1 MARNKSPK
9 PRFTADMFVASKFS
23 TADEKADFANKLMAF
38 IEGGFEE
45 KKFTKALYR
54 RLSLTFGF
62 IAHYDHANY
71 WAEYFTR
78 SEDKAR
84 FLDQIASF
92 PCYGDPEY
100 TFSDVE
106 KAVKSRVRHM
116 GFVDYYADLA
126 KAETEQAERATLA
139 RLQAKYDSSRQP
151 TAPLSPSQIQSPLS
165 IQLQPLATVPAEET
179 PYLAD
184 ISDEAEQ
191 IDAPQ
196 YSLFA

>member
-1 MARNKSPK
+1 MARKSPK
-9 PRFTADMFVASKFS
+9 PRFTAEMFVASKFS
-23 TADEKADFANKLMAF
+23 TADEKAEFANKLMAF
-38 IEGGFEE
+38 IESGFEE

-54 RLSLTFGF
+54 RLTLTFSM
-62 IAHYDHANY
+62 IAHYDRAGF
-71 WAEYFTR
+71 WAEYFIRT
-78 SEDKAR
+78 EDKVR
-84 FLDQIASF
+84 FLEQLATH

-100 TFSDVE
+100 TYSDVE

-116 GFVDYYADLA
+116 GFVGYYADLA

-139 RLQAKYDSSRQP
+139 RLQAKYDSLHQP
-151 TAPLSPSQIQSPLS
+151 SAPLSPSQIQSPLS

-179 PYLAD
+179 AYPAD

>member
-1 MARNKSPK
+1 MARKSPK

-45 KKFTKALYR
+45 RKFTKALYR
-54 RLSLTFGF
+54 RLSMTFGF
-62 IAHYDHANY
+62 IAHFDAANY

-78 SEDKAR
+78 TEDKTR
-84 FLDQIASF
+84 FLEQIVTF

-116 GFVDYYADLA
+116 GFHDYYVDLA
-126 KAETEQAERATLA
+126 RTVAEAAERATLA
-139 RLQAKYDSSRQP
+139 RLQAKYGSTTAASPLLPSS
-151 TAPLSPSQIQSPLS
+151 PLQSPLS
-165 IQLQPLATVPAEET
+165 IHLQPSAAAFSDESVH
-179 PYLAD
+179 LAD
-184 ISDEAEQ
+184 IPDEDEQ
-191 IDAPQ
+191 VDTPQ